1 MMVLLSVGLVLLMAG
16 VLIVTICFSAA
27 LSIMPYI
34 SGALISL
41 VICTEVPFAKEIV
54 PDHPFMNYCVILI
67 IVEVIIA
74 ALMRIK
80 WIGRATAL
88 CFNEI
93 MVGIISMFILDAMK
107 PDSMGYCVFITLVY
121 LVGNLVFLT
130 TNSSKYASEEKPVP
144 AGIIIST
151 LMYAIA
157 GYFILAIPTELLWQ
171 KYIEQTF
178 PSVVVGFMVVYWA
191 LRIVICGGILVKGI
205 IRAKKSLSDDQIGE
219 RWDIDGR
226 EEASSKSV

>member
-1 MMVLLSVGLVLLMAG
+1 
-16 VLIVTICFSAA
+16 
-27 LSIMPYI
+27 
-34 SGALISL
+34 
-41 VICTEVPFAKEIV
+41 
-54 PDHPFMNYCVILI
+54 MNYCVILI
-67 IVEVIIA
+67 IVGVIIA

-80 WIGRATAL
+80 WTGRAAAL
-88 CFNEI
+88 CFSEI
-93 MVGIISMFILDAMK
+93 MVGIISMFIFDAMK
-107 PDSMGYCVFITLVY
+107 PDSIGYCVFITLVY

-157 GYFILAIPTELLWQ
+157 AYFILAIPAELLWQ

-178 PSVVVGFMVVYWA
+178 SSAVVGFMVVYWA

-226 EEASSKSV
+226 EESSSKSV